1 VLSSSALARAFTG
14 PYGFFAL
21 AGLSLLM
28 FSIDSTIVAVALPTM
43 TSDLGTTLPWI
54 GWTLTAYTLVQT
66 VVMPLAGKLSDNFGR
81 MRVFLACVLLF
92 TLGSLLCGLA
102 PNVYW
107 LILFRAMQAL
117 GGGGFMPSAVGI
129 VAEQFPKSR
138 DRMVGLFA
146 SIFPIGGIIGPNLG
160 GLLVEHVSWRAVF
173 LVNVPIGVGVLAI
186 LLLQAGARLGQ
197 APAEQRRID
206 VGGAVLLAGTIA
218 TLLTAMTLLGNDAE
232 LWRTP
237 VFWSL
242 LIGSVML
249 LIGFAWQEVHTPEPV
264 VDLSLVVRNPFLAI
278 NIYNFLFGATVFGFS
293 AFIPYFAQVQYGMS
307 PALSGAVLAPRSLV
321 MVGISAAASISL
333 IRWGYRLPMVA
344 GLLFWV
350 AALLLMS
357 QGWDGATL
365 GGWRIEPF
373 WLLAFEIALSGVGS
387 GLAAPSSN
395 NAALD
400 LLPGRAA
407 LITGIRGMFRS
418 VGGVL
423 GAAVIVLAL
432 EFSPDKA
439 EGLRQIFVA
448 MAILM
453 LATVPLT
460 FIIPDSAR
468 RRRKERHDQLDLQER
483 LPASDRRVAPAAAR
497 RLTAD

>member
-1 VLSSSALARAFTG
+1 MPSHRRALLG

-43 TSDLGTTLPWI
+43 MRELDTSLPWI

-66 VVMPLAGKLSDNFGR
+66 VVMPLAGKLSENFGR
-81 MRVFLACVLLF
+81 LRVFLACVTLF

-129 VAEQFPKSR
+129 VAREFPKNR

-160 GLLVEHVSWRAVF
+160 GLLVEHASWRAVF
-173 LVNVPIGVGVLAI
+173 LVNVPIGVLVLLA
-186 LLLQAGARLGQ
+186 LLPRRHPESDALIARKKVDLAGA
-197 APAEQRRID
+197 A
-206 VGGAVLLAGTIA
+206 LLAGTIA
-218 TLLTAMTLLGNDAE
+218 TLLSALTLLGEDASFLQSPA
-232 LWRTP
+232 LWLLAAS
-237 VFWSL
+237 SL
-242 LIGSVML
+242 GL
-249 LIGFAWQEVHTPEPV
+249 LAGFVWQEAHAPEPV
-264 VDLSLVVRNPFLAI
+264 IDLSLVRRNPFLAI

-293 AFIPYFAQVQYGMS
+293 AFMPYFAQVQYGMS
-307 PALSGAVLAPRSLV
+307 PALSGAALAPRSIV
-321 MVGISAAASISL
+321 MVGISAAASFFL

-344 GLLFWV
+344 GLLFWA
-350 AALLLMS
+350 AALVLLG
-357 QGWDGATL
+357 QGWGAITL
-365 GGWRIEPF
+365 GGLRIDPF
-373 WLLAFEIALSGVGS
+373 WVLAFEIALSGIGS

-395 NAALD
+395 NASLD
-400 LLPGRAA
+400 LLPDRAA

-418 VGGVL
+418 TGGVL
-423 GAAVIVLAL
+423 GAAVIVLTL
-432 EFSPDKA
+432 QFTPDKA
-439 EGLRQIFVA
+439 AGLRTIFLV
-448 MAILM
+448 MSGVMLAIL
-453 LATVPLT
+453 PLT

-468 RRRKERHDQLDLQER
+468 RRRL
-483 LPASDRRVAPAAAR
+483 AAPRNQAAR
-497 RLTAD
+497 TSMASAVPEIEVPARR